1 MTIEVGEIVV
11 WVLVFLRTGAFFL
24 GIPLF
29 AGKMIPVKIRIA
41 FGILLSLLIN
51 PLVPANLEIADHFAG
66 MIIISINEVCIGLL
80 LAMTVRMLFFAVEL
94 AGHLIS
100 YEIGLMASSSVNP
113 LLGSSDST
121 ITTLLYYF
129 SLLIFFITGM
139 HYEVLKAFILSFD
152 LLPIGSFFLSVNP
165 TAEFVNE
172 VSNVFVLGTLIA
184 APFIAMNF
192 LINVSFAVLGKA
204 VPKMNVFMTSFAIRI
219 LSGLVLLVSSILLI
233 TSYIYEGSSRS
244 VEIMLKI
251 IQPDV

>member
-1 MTIEVGEIVV
+1 M
-11 WVLVFLRTGAFFL
+11 
-24 GIPLF
+24 
-29 AGKMIPVKIRIA
+29 
-41 FGILLSLLIN
+41 LSLLIN

-66 MIIISINEVCIGLL
+66 AIILSMNEVCIGLL

-129 SLLIFFITGM
+129 ALLLFFITGM

-152 LLPIGSFFLSVNP
+152 ILPIGSFFLSANP
-165 TAEFVNE
+165 TFEFVNE

-192 LINVSFAVLGKA
+192 LINISFAVLGKA

-233 TSYIYEGSSRS
+233 TSYIFDASSRS
-244 VEIMLKI
+244 VEVMLDI
-251 IQPDV
+251 IQPG

>member
-29 AGKMIPVKIRIA
+29 AGKMIPVKIRIS
-41 FGILLSLLIN
+41 FGLMLSLLVN

-66 MIIISINEVCIGLL
+66 AIILSMNEVCIGLL

-129 SLLIFFITGM
+129 ALLLFFITGM

-152 LLPIGSFFLSVNP
+152 ILPIGSFFLSANP
-165 TAEFVNE
+165 TFEFVNE

-192 LINVSFAVLGKA
+192 LINISFAVLGKA

-233 TSYIYEGSSRS
+233 TSYIFDASSRS
-244 VEIMLKI
+244 VEVMLDI
-251 IQPDV
+251 IQPG